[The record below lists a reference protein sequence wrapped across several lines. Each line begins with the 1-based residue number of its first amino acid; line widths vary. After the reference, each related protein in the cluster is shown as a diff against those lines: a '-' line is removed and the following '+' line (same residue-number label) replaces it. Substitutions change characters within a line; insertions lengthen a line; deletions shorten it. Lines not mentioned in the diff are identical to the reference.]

1 MVLQRPAHTIEGNVL
16 GSYRQ
21 GDSRFGATAGV
32 QCACNTLTALCWSV
46 IRSVTLWQKCDLY
59 FILAVGDLNYKS
71 LDTLELLSVNE
82 LPRYNQGNR
91 YNFLTEFLVL
101 ENEEVSADSNQV
113 PFLNVNYDECDQKC
127 MGFLLFITSLK

>member
-1 MVLQRPAHTIEGNVL
+1 M
-16 GSYRQ
+16 
-21 GDSRFGATAGV
+21 
-32 QCACNTLTALCWSV
+32 
-46 IRSVTLWQKCDLY
+46 
-59 FILAVGDLNYKS
+59 AVGDLNYKG

-101 ENEEVSADSNQV
+101 ENEEGSADSNQV